1 MSNPL
6 KDRLSRDEPV
16 VVVNPDHPSPA
27 LTEFLGRL
35 GIDGVFI
42 DCEHGTAS
50 VETVQDMCRA
60 ARAAG
65 LQAIVRPE
73 ANLDHL
79 LTRYIDAGAAGL
91 IVPHVDDARA
101 AQAIVT
107 AVRRARPQTCEQL
120 TVIAMIESL
129 EAVANLDDILVVE
142 GIDIYFMGPNDL
154 SHSMG
159 LKGQTHH
166 PDVKALVL
174 DCARRIRAQ
183 GKVPGT
189 LVTRE
194 TVADFVQGG
203 CRFLYE
209 HANNFLIT
217 GAQDFRQ
224 RLNLQKESAS

>member
-1 MSNPL
+1 MANPF
-6 KDRLSRDEPV
+6 KQRLLRDEPV
-16 VVVNPDHPSPA
+16 VVLNPDHPSPA

-50 VETVQDMCRA
+50 IQTVQDMCRA

-65 LQAIVRPE
+65 LQSIVRPE

-79 LTRYIDAGAAGL
+79 LTRYLDAGAGGL
-91 IVPHVDDARA
+91 IVPHVDDADGARN
-101 AQAIVT
+101 IVA
-107 AVRRARPQTCEQL
+107 AVRRARPQNHED
-120 TVIAMIESL
+120 TVVVAMIESL
-129 EAVANLDDILVVE
+129 EAVANLDAIVAVE
-142 GIDIYFMGPNDL
+142 GVDAFFMGPNDL

-159 LKGQTHH
+159 LNGQTHH
-166 PDVKALVL
+166 PDVKRLVL
-174 DCARRIRAQ
+174 DCAAKIRAA

-189 LVTRE
+189 LVTRD
-194 TVADFVQGG
+194 TVAAFVRGG

-217 GAQDFRQ
+217 GANDFRHIM
-224 RLNLQKESAS
+224 KESNT